1 MTPIPQRRL
10 LQQGARTV
18 EAPGAACSL
27 HEIVSQSFP
36 ELIADSAEADEKC
49 RATHRRDGVTHIQF
63 GRYLLCRTKKRT
75 VEVEYFFHTMDL
87 CVVNPAGDPPGFRVG
102 SMDRRTMTRKKEDKH
117 AEIKTRRG
125 RKKNIS
131 QISRKGACRQMLYYC
146 PREAQARC

>member
-36 ELIADSAEADEKC
+36 KLIADSAEAEPKF
-49 RATHRRDGVTHIQF
+49 RATHRSDGVTHIQF

-75 VEVEYFFHTMDL
+75 IEVEYFFHAMDL

-102 SMDRRTMTRKKEDKH
+102 SMDRRTMTRKKEEKH
-117 AEIKTRRG
+117 AE
-125 RKKNIS
+125 RKNEKRDKN
-131 QISRKGACRQMLYYC
+131 
-146 PREAQARC
+146 